1 MKRQKVSVKRLAKL
15 NKPEVPVI
23 LLGSIAAAVHGV
35 TLPIFGLLLSSC
47 IKSFYKP
54 AEQLRQDS
62 GFWSLL
68 FLGLGFITFVA
79 LPVQNYLFGIAGGKL
94 IERIRSLTFKKVVHQ
109 EISWFDHPS
118 NSRYIMIICTSIYE
132 VVNSQVNP

>member
-1 MKRQKVSVKRLAKL
+1 VKRQKVSVKRLAKL
-15 NKPEVPVI
+15 NKPEVPVV

-47 IKSFYKP
+47 INTFYKP
-54 AEQLRQDS
+54 AEQLRKDS
-62 GFWSLL
+62 EFWSLL
-68 FLGLGFITFVA
+68 FLGLGFITLVA

-94 IERIRSLTFKKVVHQ
+94 VERIRSLTFKKVVHQ

-118 NSRYIMIICTSIYE
+118 NSRYVMIIFTSNYE